1 MSGGPV
7 RHEMTGLAAVGVLLL
22 GAVLVVASYLHVFDP
37 GVSATVQ
44 TDRAGLLM
52 LPDADVSMRDVRVGR
67 VSDVRPDGNGGA
79 LVQVAL
85 DPATIDM
92 IPANVTARII
102 SPTVFGPKFV
112 DLVPPP
118 APEPRTIE
126 AGAVVPASS
135 VQTEANIVFD
145 NLNRLL
151 TTVDPAKV
159 NTALGALSTSLNGRG
174 DELGA
179 SLVRFND
186 YLERINPS
194 LPALQ
199 RDLQAA
205 APVLDTYADASP
217 DLLALLR
224 NATTT
229 AGTVVDEQAG
239 IDATL
244 ASLSMFSTDVSGV
257 LEANTDSLDR
267 TLKTLRPTTAVLER
281 YAPVLPCTAAS
292 LNHLRA
298 LLEPSFG
305 GAQPGLRSLTTFQ
318 PGEDGYT
325 SQNAPKLGVDQPNCG
340 PGIPRPGEI
349 PRHTYFDDG
358 SPRLD
363 TRDAGIE
370 VRDPLATLVGG
381 VDLGPTIAERLG
393 QAPSAPRQSGQAVG
407 APAPAPEEEGGR

>member
-1 MSGGPV
+1 M
-7 RHEMTGLAAVGVLLL
+7 
-22 GAVLVVASYLHVFDP
+22 
-37 GVSATVQ
+37 
-44 TDRAGLLM
+44 
-52 LPDADVSMRDVRVGR
+52 
-67 VSDVRPDGNGGA
+67 
-79 LVQVAL
+79 
-85 DPATIDM
+85 
-92 IPANVTARII
+92 
-102 SPTVFGPKFV
+102 
-112 DLVPPP
+112 
-118 APEPRTIE
+118 
-126 AGAVVPASS
+126 
-135 VQTEANIVFD
+135 QTEANIVFD

-174 DELGA
+174 DKLGA

-281 YAPVLPCTAAS
+281 YARCCPA
-292 LNHLRA
+292 
-298 LLEPSFG
+298 
-305 GAQPGLRSLTTFQ
+305 
-318 PGEDGYT
+318 
-325 SQNAPKLGVDQPNCG
+325 
-340 PGIPRPGEI
+340 PRP
-349 PRHTYFDDG
+349 
-358 SPRLD
+358 
-363 TRDAGIE
+363 A
-370 VRDPLATLVGG
+370 
-381 VDLGPTIAERLG
+381 
-393 QAPSAPRQSGQAVG
+393 
-407 APAPAPEEEGGR
+407 